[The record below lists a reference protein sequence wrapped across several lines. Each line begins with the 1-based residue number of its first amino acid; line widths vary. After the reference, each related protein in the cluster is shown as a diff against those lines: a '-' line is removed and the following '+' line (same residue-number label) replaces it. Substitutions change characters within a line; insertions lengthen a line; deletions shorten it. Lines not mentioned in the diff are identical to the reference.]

1 MGGRGVHA
9 EGRGMNEILIRDE
22 GGKAGERKS
31 LLGGGRRG
39 LVLSRVEGRRM
50 MRDEFAHP
58 VFLCL

>member
-1 MGGRGVHA
+1 
-9 EGRGMNEILIRDE
+9 MNEILIRDE